1 MDIDNLDKENR
12 MQKLKM
18 SLSDDEYIRYN
29 CDDNHI
35 KDIYFKKLNEIKGLE
50 DFVEELNRDMEI
62 DAEQV
67 YFAKELIEDIQK
79 ILRQHTTAKEI
90 KSEILAAIEHSYF
103 EP

>member
-1 MDIDNLDKENR
+1 
-12 MQKLKM
+12 MQKMNM

-35 KDIYFKKLNEIKGLE
+35 KDIYFKKLNEIKELE
-50 DFVEELNRDMEI
+50 DSIEEFKRAIEI
-62 DAEQV
+62 NEEQV
-67 YFAKELIEDIQK
+67 YFARELVENIQK

-103 EP
+103 EL